1 MNISKK
7 VFLFFAILFL
17 LTATL
22 SFYLWSMA
30 DTSNR
35 LTETQKRRFDSY
47 KLAEELRRSS
57 DQLTRMARS
66 YVATGDERFKEYF
79 EIIADIRDG
88 KKARP
93 ENYDETFWDYVTEE
107 FDFEKFSSTPD
118 RKISLLSM
126 MEELHFT
133 DDELSLLAEAKL
145 YSDNLINLEV
155 QAFHAMEGLFL
166 GDDNQYSIQSEP
178 DPELASQ
185 LLYGTEYHQEKA
197 RIMRKVDDFF
207 HALEKR
213 TTSEINDLQEEQRRH
228 QIIVASL
235 AIVIVIYILLGF
247 HYFRADFVIP
257 LKKIKQDVLH
267 MQSGNYIFQDV
278 QRKDE
283 IGLLMQA
290 FKEMADIVSKNIEKL
305 NKTSRTD
312 ALTKLN
318 NRRTMNEAL
327 ELEKYN
333 TTRYRTESS
342 IIMIDIDHFKK
353 VNDQHGHNIGD
364 LVLQEFANILQKRTR
379 SSDVVCRWGGEEF
392 LVLCSNTS
400 YENTQKAAES
410 LRKAINNYLF
420 TEVGHITA
428 SFGVADIGANK
439 SLEDTVSQADSALYK
454 AKKSGKNRVC

>member
-1 MNISKK
+1 
-7 VFLFFAILFL
+7 
-17 LTATL
+17 
-22 SFYLWSMA
+22 MA

-235 AIVIVIYILLGF
+235 AIVIVI
-247 HYFRADFVIP
+247 
-257 LKKIKQDVLH
+257 
-267 MQSGNYIFQDV
+267 
-278 QRKDE
+278 
-283 IGLLMQA
+283 
-290 FKEMADIVSKNIEKL
+290 
-305 NKTSRTD
+305 
-312 ALTKLN
+312 
-318 NRRTMNEAL
+318 
-327 ELEKYN
+327 
-333 TTRYRTESS
+333 
-342 IIMIDIDHFKK
+342 
-353 VNDQHGHNIGD
+353 
-364 LVLQEFANILQKRTR
+364 
-379 SSDVVCRWGGEEF
+379 
-392 LVLCSNTS
+392 
-400 YENTQKAAES
+400 
-410 LRKAINNYLF
+410 
-420 TEVGHITA
+420 
-428 SFGVADIGANK
+428 
-439 SLEDTVSQADSALYK
+439 
-454 AKKSGKNRVC
+454 